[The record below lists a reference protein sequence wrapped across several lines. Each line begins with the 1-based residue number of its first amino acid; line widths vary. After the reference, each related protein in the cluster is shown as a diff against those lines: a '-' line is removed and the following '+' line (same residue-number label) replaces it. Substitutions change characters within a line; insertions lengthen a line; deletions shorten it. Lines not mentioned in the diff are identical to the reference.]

1 MLFSVNQWTQF
12 LTNNKNK
19 LFSLKFFWG
28 CVCVK
33 LCSINTIIR
42 HSYLE
47 TNGEFLLHGVNGREM
62 SKQLYVRFI
71 DQRKLYVRYKHNY
84 VYTITQ
90 CMDLN
95 FGQVES

>member
-1 MLFSVNQWTQF
+1 M
-12 LTNNKNK
+12 
-19 LFSLKFFWG
+19 
-28 CVCVK
+28 
-33 LCSINTIIR
+33 
-42 HSYLE
+42 E
-47 TNGEFLLHGVNGREM
+47 TSGEFLLHGVNGREM